1 MKILAI
7 SIPAT
12 TTHVK
17 TLDPTESPTSLSGC
31 IYWQEKLV
39 ETKSQQPLWRLV
51 TNYRNAND
59 CHQEKTEEKNSLV
72 AELFEAPA
80 QFGSTWFCSI
90 QVVVHMPSSTNNAG
104 SSIPPRNLSRNI
116 IYHTLKKWWLS
127 VMHKTTKWTLS
138 SSGNT
143 QDWNPPSFG
152 ACFYVQPLGFEQ
164 VAWESA
170 TYQKIQNTSQP
181 IRNGFK
187 AAVLKLHHANKN
199 MHTRICR
206 RVSCQLHWTLREEVT
221 TRGIELFP
229 FFLCFF
235 ITNLGITILC
245 RCFVVRHGRNSSST
259 TMMMPII

>member
-1 MKILAI
+1 MKILVI
-7 SIPAT
+7 SIPT

-17 TLDPTESPTSLSGC
+17 TLDPTESPPSLSGC

-39 ETKSQQPLWRLV
+39 ETKSQQPLWKLV

-80 QFGSTWFCSI
+80 QFGSTWFCLI

-116 IYHTLKKWWLS
+116 IYHTLKKMVAVS
-127 VMHKTTKWTLS
+127 NAQNNKMH
-138 SSGNT
+138 
-143 QDWNPPSFG
+143 FV
-152 ACFYVQPLGFEQ
+152 FF
-164 VAWESA
+164 WEYTRLKPTFFRSLLLRA
-170 TYQKIQNTSQP
+170 ASRFWASRLRVCNIPKDTSQP

-206 RVSCQLHWTLREEVT
+206 RVSCQLHWTFHDKVT
-221 TRGIELFP
+221 TRGIELFL

-235 ITNLGITILC
+235 ITNLGIAILC
-245 RCFVVRHGRNSSST
+245 CCFVVRHGQNSSCT

>member
-1 MKILAI
+1 MKILVI
-7 SIPAT
+7 SIPATT

-17 TLDPTESPTSLSGC
+17 TLDQQNLHPLSGC

-39 ETKSQQPLWRLV
+39 ETKTQQPLWRLV
-51 TNYRNAND
+51 NNYRNAND
-59 CHQEKTEEKNSLV
+59 CHQEKTEEINSLV

-90 QVVVHMPSSTNNAG
+90 QVVVHMPSSTNNTG
-104 SSIPPRNLSRNI
+104 LSIPPWNLSRNI
-116 IYHTLKKWWLS
+116 IYCTLKKWWLS
-127 VMHKTTKWTLS
+127 VMHKTIKCTL

-199 MHTRICR
+199 MHTRICQ
-206 RVSCQLHWTLREEVT
+206 RVPSQLHWTFHDKVT
-221 TRGIELFP
+221 TRGIELFL
-229 FFLCFF
+229 FLLCFF

-245 RCFVVRHGRNSSST
+245 CCFVVRHGRNSSCT